1 MTYEINDLISCA
13 VDAILDNNG
22 ELSYA
27 AIGKAL
33 RADEN
38 LTSFSQ
44 AVIFLEMSVI
54 CHNIPFYV
62 NNERR
67 IRELH
72 ESFKDAITFFN
83 ANKDELEIVEK
94 SNEKDLMDLL
104 TGYVLPKLSLGDNTH
119 YVFKSGSGKC
129 KADLCDCNGIG
140 YEVKRNYRDGSRS
153 SLHIAT
159 AKYLVDCKNTTIEVR
174 EIKPDGS
181 VDLESYPLGRFNGV
195 LSSKIIKPTTYME
208 DELLQL
214 IYNGT
219 LIQEIEKRLA
229 EMGFQWNP

>member
-1 MTYEINDLISCA
+1 MTYEVNDLISCT

-22 ELSYA
+22 ELTYTT
-27 AIGKAL
+27 IGKAL

-38 LTSFSQ
+38 LTTFSQ

-72 ESFKDAITFFN
+72 ESFKDAITFYN
-83 ANKDELEIVEK
+83 SNKAEYEIVEK
-94 SNEKDLMDLL
+94 SNTETRIDLL
-104 TGYVLPKLSLGDNTH
+104 TGYVLPKLVFGDNTH
-119 YVFKSGSGKC
+119 YSFKSGSGKC
-129 KADLCDCNGIG
+129 KADLCDNNGVG
-140 YEVKRNYRDGSRS
+140 FEVKRNYRDGSRS
-153 SLHIAT
+153 SLHIST
-159 AKYLVDCKNTTIEVR
+159 AKYLIDCKNTTIEVR

-214 IYNGT
+214 IYDGT

>member
-1 MTYEINDLISCA
+1 MTYEVNDLISCA

-22 ELSYA
+22 ELSYVT
-27 AIGKAL
+27 IGKAL

-38 LTSFSQ
+38 LTTFSQ
-44 AVIFLEMSVI
+44 AVIFLEMSAI

-67 IRELH
+67 IRDVN

-119 YVFKSGSGKC
+119 YVFKSGSGKS

-181 VDLESYPLGRFNGV
+181 VDLESYPLGRFNGI

-214 IYNGT
+214 IYDGA